1 MAAPASQTLGD
12 GRVSYGLCVA
22 SVLSRL
28 YGWDDKKFFIIMV
41 AVNPFL
47 CLVTDCRRKT
57 GNIYFLALALRQA
70 LLFLHQNQGHVIV
83 WECPACLY
91 MGGIQV

>member
-1 MAAPASQTLGD
+1 MAAPVSQPLGA
-12 GRVSYGLCVA
+12 GRLSYGLCVA

-41 AVNPFL
+41 AVKPFL

-57 GNIYFLALALRQA
+57 GNIYFLR
-70 LLFLHQNQGHVIV
+70 LLLGRRFCFCTKTRG
-83 WECPACLY
+83 
-91 MGGIQV
+91 MS